1 MDMNRKR
8 VLILVND
15 NKPGARRE
23 VEALTPWLRER
34 VELTGI
40 VSILENPPSLP
51 LPADLCIVF
60 GGDGT
65 LLTAARM
72 LAKDGVPLLGVNM
85 GKLGFLAEF
94 NVEHMQIHLA
104 DILSGAVQPTRRMM
118 MDICVRGKDQQGLC
132 CLAANDV
139 VISAGPPFR
148 VIDLAVD
155 QGKNH
160 ISRYLGD
167 GLVIATPTGSTGYT
181 MSLGGPILEPTLE
194 AITIIPIAPHSLSL
208 RPIVVGSDQ
217 PIFVRAARL
226 NAGTTVIVDGQVN
239 SAFKKDDV
247 LEVRRSSCH
256 ALIVPHPG
264 RSFFGTLAAKL
275 QWGQSPHHTNP

>member
-1 MDMNRKR
+1 MNRKR

-34 VELTGI
+34 VELTGV

-65 LLTAARM
+65 LLAAARM
-72 LAKDGVPLLGVNM
+72 LAAESVPLLGVNM

-94 NVEHMQIHLA
+94 NVEHMQLHLA
-104 DILSGAVQPTRRMM
+104 DILGGTVKPTRRMM
-118 MDICVRGKDQQGLC
+118 LDICVRGSGRQGLC
-132 CLAANDV
+132 SLAANDV

-155 QGKNH
+155 QGKTH

-226 NAGTTVIVDGQVN
+226 NAGTTLIVDGQIN
-239 SAFKKDDV
+239 SAFQKDDV
-247 LEVRRSSCH
+247 LEVRRSPRH

-275 QWGQSPHHTNP
+275 QWGQSPHHTQM